1 MIRIALDLDDTIFDF
16 LGAYREAFPG
26 EKNMTEPKITKN
38 VLSLKRDKHFWETLP
53 LLEMPNFEPCIYAT
67 KRINS
72 KVYTRNCLSRY
83 GLPIKPIY
91 QIYTQTGNKAL
102 IIKGRC
108 DVLVDDSVRN
118 CIQAMKVGFPAI
130 LITRPH
136 NMHSDYPYRVNRLD
150 IEEITA
156 VYNSMYETI

>member
-16 LGAYREAFPG
+16 LGAYQEVFPG
-26 EKNMTEPKITKN
+26 ERNMISSNITKN
-38 VLSLKRDKHFWETLP
+38 VFKLKKDKRFWENLP

-72 KVYTRNCLSRY
+72 KVYTRNCLSRH

-91 QIYTQTGNKAL
+91 QMVYQYGNKVS
-102 IIKGRC
+102 IIKGHC
-108 DVLVDDSVRN
+108 DVLIDDSAFN
-118 CIQAMKVGFPAI
+118 CYQALQVGFPAI

-136 NMHSDYPYRVNRLD
+136 NINSDYPYRINKLD
-150 IEEITA
+150 LDEILN
-156 VYNSMYETI
+156 VYNQIL

>member
-16 LGAYREAFPG
+16 LGAYQEIFPG
-26 EKNMTEPKITKN
+26 ERNMISSNITKN
-38 VLSLKRDKHFWETLP
+38 VFKLKKDKRFWENLP

-72 KVYTRNCLSRY
+72 KVYTRNCLSRH

-91 QIYTQTGNKAL
+91 QMVYQYGNKVN
-102 IIKGRC
+102 IIKGHC
-108 DVLVDDSVRN
+108 DVLIDDSAFN
-118 CIQAMKVGFPAI
+118 CYQALKVGFPAI

-136 NMHSDYPYRVNRLD
+136 NIDSDYPYRINKLD
-150 IEEITA
+150 LDEILN
-156 VYNSMYETI
+156 VYNQIL

>member
-16 LGAYREAFPG
+16 IGAYRNLFPG
-26 EKNMTEPKITKN
+26 DKDLKEPSITKN
-38 VLSLKRDKHFWETLP
+38 VLSLRRDKKFWEGLP
-53 LLEMPNFEPCIYAT
+53 LLEMPNFEPYIYAT

-72 KVYTRNCLSRY
+72 KVYTRNCLHRH

-91 QIYTQTGNKAL
+91 QIYTQRGNKAD

-108 DVLVDDSVRN
+108 DVLVDDSVFN
-118 CIQAMKVGFPAI
+118 CYQALEVGFPAI

-136 NMHSDYPYRVNRLD
+136 NMHSDYPYRVNKLD
-150 IEEITA
+150 IEEILE
-156 VYNSMYETI
+156 VYKQIV

>member
-16 LGAYREAFPG
+16 LGAYQAAFPG
-26 EKNMTEPKITKN
+26 KKNLINSKITRN
-38 VLSLKRDKHFWETLP
+38 VFRLKRDKKFWENLP
-53 LLEMPNFEPCIYAT
+53 LLESPNFEPCIYAT

-72 KVYTRNCLSRY
+72 KQYTRNCLLKH

-91 QIYTQTGNKAL
+91 QMVYQYGNKVS
-102 IIKGRC
+102 IIKGHC
-108 DVLVDDSVRN
+108 DVLIDDSAFN
-118 CIQAMKVGFPAI
+118 CYQALSVGFPAI

-136 NMHSDYPYRVNRLD
+136 NINSDYPYRVNRLD

-156 VYNSMYETI
+156 VYNSIV

>member
-1 MIRIALDLDDTIFDF
+1 MIRIALDLDDTVFDF
-16 LGAYREAFPG
+16 LGAYKEAFPG
-26 EKNMTEPKITKN
+26 PKNMEEPRITKN
-38 VLSLKRDKHFWETLP
+38 VVSLKRDKQFWEGLP

-72 KVYTRNCLSRY
+72 KVYTRNCLLRN

-91 QIYTQTGNKAL
+91 QMYYQKGNKVD

-108 DVLVDDSVRN
+108 DVLIDDSAFN
-118 CIQAMKVGFPAI
+118 CYQALRVGFPAI

-136 NMHSDYPYRVNRLD
+136 NINSDYPYRINRLD
-150 IEEITA
+150 IEEIME
-156 VYNSMYETI
+156 VYKTIL